1 MTLHTRLSLLFCAVL
16 ILTLLVLSAAV
27 YLIVARAAM
36 ADQAAT
42 LRLALIGGALLA
54 CLLACLA
61 VWLLVGKALAPSQAE
76 HARLANTLA
85 AQRRITADTVHALR
99 TPLTAVRGSLERLAR
114 VPPVAPAAQ
123 REAAEAGM
131 GEADRLLRLVDTLFV
146 LARTDSGEQQ
156 LASTPVA
163 LAPIAGELVRQ
174 ACLQAPKRSIAVS
187 VPAELFALGDPDAI
201 RQILTSLLDNALA
214 HTPPE
219 AVIGVR
225 GLSAAGRAAV
235 VVADT
240 GPGIAPTQLA
250 RIFERFYRS
259 DEAGGH
265 GIGLGLAIATAL
277 AEHMGGTLS
286 VTSTLGAGSVFTL
299 SLPLAP
305 TPALLAAG

>member
-1 MTLHTRLSLLFCAVL
+1 MTLRTRIALLCCAVI
-16 ILTLLVLSAAV
+16 ILTLLVFSAGV
-27 YLIVARAAM
+27 YLVVARAAM
-36 ADQAAT
+36 SEQAAT

-61 VWLLVGKALAPSQAE
+61 VWLLVGNALAPSQAE
-76 HARLANTLA
+76 HARLADTLA
-85 AQRRITADTVHALR
+85 AQRRVAADTVHALR
-99 TPLTAVRGSLERLAR
+99 TPLTAIRSSLELLAR

-131 GEADRLLRLVDTLFV
+131 GEAARLIRLVDTLFV
-146 LARTDSGEQQ
+146 LAHADAGQQ
-156 LASTPVA
+156 RLARAPVA
-163 LAPIAGELVRQ
+163 LAPIADELVRQ
-174 ACLQAPKRSIAVS
+174 AHLLAPERSMAVN
-187 VPAELFALGDPDAI
+187 VPAELCALGDPDAI

-214 HTPPE
+214 HTPPD

-225 GLSAAGRAAV
+225 GLSAAGRVAV

-240 GPGIAPTQLA
+240 GPGIAPTQLV

-259 DEAGGH
+259 EEAGGN
-265 GIGLGLAIATAL
+265 GAGLGLAIAAAL
-277 AEHMGGTLS
+277 AERMGGTLS
-286 VTSTLGAGSVFTL
+286 VTSTLGAGSVFTV